1 MELKTRTGLWGSFT
15 WTEGDPSTR
24 RILEG
29 GSSQRHMFS
38 VFSKFLILYLSF
50 ELGSAGSS
58 LILNSFFTVNHA
70 DRNNRAGLA
79 QLLGRLTAELEVV
92 GSIPGAGP
100 KLGVLK

>member
-1 MELKTRTGLWGSFT
+1 
-15 WTEGDPSTR
+15 
-24 RILEG
+24 
-29 GSSQRHMFS
+29 MFS
-38 VFSKFLILYLSF
+38 VFSKFLILHLSF